1 MIGERIRHRVESI
14 PFVGGERESKLRVKV
29 TVSLGVATCPENGRT
44 VEDLVEK
51 VDQALYLAKGKGK
64 NMVCT
69 LGTTV
74 SKSDDG
80 TRPSER
86 V

>member
-14 PFVGGERESKLRVKV
+14 PFVGEERDSSLRVRV

-44 VEDLVEK
+44 VEELVEK

-64 NMVCT
+64 NIVCA
-69 LGTTV
+69 V
-74 SKSDDG
+74 
-80 TRPSER
+80 
-86 V
+86 